1 MVMRHSAFEV
11 EPPASER
18 ESGRGGGDY
27 ASEVNVGYGERW
39 ASALAGAALALYG
52 IRRMSWAG
60 LALAVAGGTL
70 IYRGASG
77 HCQMYKALGVD
88 RAHRGGVRQGNLG
101 VKLDQAVLVHAPAD
115 RLFRYWRNLENLPR
129 IMSNVDAVRVEGPT
143 RSHWV
148 VRGPAGKTLEWDAE
162 IINEVPNEVIAWRSI
177 GHPDV
182 EHAGSVRFE
191 AAGDGPGTIV
201 RVSLQYDPPAGI
213 LGHTIA
219 STWGGD
225 AGKRIDEDLTNFK
238 QAVESGRI
246 AA

>member
-1 MVMRHSAFEV
+1 MVMRHSAFELQ
-11 EPPASER
+11 PPAAAGS
-18 ESGRGGGDY
+18 SPRGSGDY
-27 ASEVNVGYGERW
+27 ASQVNVGQGERW
-39 ASALAGAALALYG
+39 ASALAGAALAVYG
-52 IRRMSWAG
+52 ITRASWSG
-60 LALAVAGGTL
+60 LALAVLGGTL
-70 IYRGASG
+70 VYRGASG
-77 HCQMYKALGVD
+77 HCQLYSALDID
-88 RAHRGGVRQGNLG
+88 RAHPGGVRQGNLG
-101 VKLDQAVLVHAPAD
+101 VKLDQSVLVNAPAD
-115 RLFRYWRNLENLPR
+115 RLFRFWRNLENLPR
-129 IMSNVDAVRVEGPT
+129 IMSNVDSVRAEGPT

-148 VRGPAGKTLEWDAE
+148 VRGPAGKSLEWDAE
-162 IINEVPNEVIAWRSI
+162 IINEVPNEIIAWRSV

-191 AAGDGPGTIV
+191 PAGEGHATIV

-213 LGHTIA
+213 LGHAVA

>member
-1 MVMRHSAFEV
+1 
-11 EPPASER
+11 
-18 ESGRGGGDY
+18 
-27 ASEVNVGYGERW
+27 
-39 ASALAGAALALYG
+39 
-52 IRRMSWAG
+52 
-60 LALAVAGGTL
+60 
-70 IYRGASG
+70 
-77 HCQMYKALGVD
+77 
-88 RAHRGGVRQGNLG
+88 
-101 VKLDQAVLVHAPAD
+101 
-115 RLFRYWRNLENLPR
+115 
-129 IMSNVDAVRVEGPT
+129 MSNVDAVRVEGPT

>member
-88 RAHRGGVRQGNLG
+88 RAHPGGVRQGNLG

-115 RLFRYWRNLENLPR
+115 RLFRY
-129 IMSNVDAVRVEGPT
+129 
-143 RSHWV
+143 
-148 VRGPAGKTLEWDAE
+148 
-162 IINEVPNEVIAWRSI
+162 
-177 GHPDV
+177 
-182 EHAGSVRFE
+182 
-191 AAGDGPGTIV
+191 
-201 RVSLQYDPPAGI
+201 
-213 LGHTIA
+213 
-219 STWGGD
+219 
-225 AGKRIDEDLTNFK
+225 
-238 QAVESGRI
+238 
-246 AA
+246 